1 MKKILLV
8 LLFVGIGQRLKAQEQ
23 FLKLDSIQV
32 INGTLNEVPEPGNF
46 YYRSGTDTI
55 NIVSNSNSI
64 IKLKSVLIEVEFNIG
79 HSGGKNTSYSLEL
92 NNRQLISN
100 SYTGGGTQSILEYF
114 DLIENENLNLLLY
127 RRTYS
132 STNSDPY
139 EINYRIELHHY
150 SYE

>member
-1 MKKILLV
+1 MKSN
-8 LLFVGIGQRLKAQEQ
+8 AQEQ

-32 INGTLNEVPEPGNF
+32 INGTLNEVPEPGSF

-79 HSGGKNTSYSLEL
+79 VSGAKSASYSLEL

-100 SYTGGGTQSILEYF
+100 SYSGGGTQSIL
-114 DLIENENLNLLLY
+114 DILI
-127 RRTYS
+127 
-132 STNSDPY
+132 
-139 EINYRIELHHY
+139 
-150 SYE
+150 

>member
-1 MKKILLV
+1 MKTKIYIV
-8 LLFVGIGQRLKAQEQ
+8 LLLGLFSMKSNAQEQ

-32 INGTLNEVPEPGNF
+32 INGTLNEVPEPGSF

-79 HSGGKNTSYSLEL
+79 HNGGKNTSYSLEL

-100 SYTGGGTQSILEYF
+100 SYSGGGTQSIL
-114 DLIENENLNLLLY
+114 DILI
-127 RRTYS
+127 
-132 STNSDPY
+132 
-139 EINYRIELHHY
+139 
-150 SYE
+150 